1 MPLHVDL
8 KSIMTSLTFTQS
20 HHSFAGSTTIYG
32 LFLNIVLFLPN
43 VKYSSSIFY
52 RINIS
57 SIYQVLVTFFT
68 YSKEFS
74 YTVHNFYERIRNNRN
89 EELLELIS
97 NEDINFYLN
106 NYSNKIILF

>member
-1 MPLHVDL
+1 M
-8 KSIMTSLTFTQS
+8 
-20 HHSFAGSTTIYG
+20 
-32 LFLNIVLFLPN
+32 LNILRVFSTELISLLFTN
-43 VKYSSSIFY
+43 
-52 RINIS
+52 
-57 SIYQVLVTFFT
+57 VLVIFFT